1 VQLKNIVIDL
11 SVDVWH
17 NYINQQKDIAS
28 LWIEQIK
35 KKNNFYV
42 ADSTFFAGN
51 NGLYVRFFNSQLQ
64 GLYAS
69 CIVKINDCF
78 SQTKRAL
85 LKHPYKHKT

>member
-1 VQLKNIVIDL
+1 LYVIDL

-42 ADSTFFAGN
+42 MID
-51 NGLYVRFFNSQLQ
+51 
-64 GLYAS
+64 
-69 CIVKINDCF
+69 
-78 SQTKRAL
+78 
-85 LKHPYKHKT
+85 

>member
-1 VQLKNIVIDL
+1 LWESKFSNAADRIKQSGRNICVKFGAELPTNIKAVQLKNIVIDL

-42 ADSTFFAGN
+42 A
-51 NGLYVRFFNSQLQ
+51 
-64 GLYAS
+64 
-69 CIVKINDCF
+69 CF
-78 SQTKRAL
+78 SQTK
-85 LKHPYKHKT
+85 

>member
-42 ADSTFFAGN
+42 ADSTGMNLNANKFL
-51 NGLYVRFFNSQLQ
+51 LYS
-64 GLYAS
+64 Y
-69 CIVKINDCF
+69 
-78 SQTKRAL
+78 
-85 LKHPYKHKT
+85 